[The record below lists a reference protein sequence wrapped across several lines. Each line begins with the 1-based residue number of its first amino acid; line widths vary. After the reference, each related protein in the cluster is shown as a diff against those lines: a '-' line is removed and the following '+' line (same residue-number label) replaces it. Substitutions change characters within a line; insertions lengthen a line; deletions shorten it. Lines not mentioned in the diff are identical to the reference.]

1 MNDSMNRNVEFA
13 LSRATDTKYLLVKC
27 GAIESVADAFISQF
41 HDSEAIIISEE
52 SMMEYV
58 EKVLQQFDN
67 KGVKHNTAIIF
78 ENKDLYAH
86 WGYIEK
92 LDEILSNTDA
102 IPVAIGSGTINDLVK
117 LSSHHNNRNYL
128 IVATAASMDGYTAF
142 GASITKDGSKETFSC
157 PAPRVLIAD
166 IDIIASAPL
175 SMTASG
181 YADLFA
187 KVASGADW
195 ILADAMGVEAI
206 DPVSFSIV
214 QNGLHQALSDPNRIN
229 SGDKVAIQHLIEGLI
244 LSGFAMQSHKSSR
257 PASGADHQFSHLWNM
272 QHHTMENGSTPS
284 HGFQVSIGTLV
295 SLALYEELLK
305 FNFQEFDID
314 KVIDKWPSKES
325 QIEKALSSFKGTD
338 FPTIGA
344 TEVAAKYNTKEEIR
358 EQFIRLKENWTETR
372 ERLKNQ
378 LIPLDKAVEMLKVV
392 GAPTHPLQIG
402 ISMEKLRESVILA
415 QMIRRRFTILDFAL
429 RADLLD
435 SWLDNVF
442 NNPIWNN

>member
-52 SMMEYV
+52 TMLEYV

-67 KGVKHNTAIIF
+67 KGVKYNTPIIF

-166 IDIIASAPL
+166 IDIIASAPS

-272 QHHTMENGSTPS
+272 QHHTMEDGSTPS

-305 FNFQEFDID
+305 FNVQEFDID

-344 TEVAAKYNTKEEIR
+344 TEVTAKYNTKEEIR

-402 ISMEKLRESVILA
+402 VSMEKLRESVILA
-415 QMIRRRFTILDFAL
+415 QMIRRRFTILDFAV

>member
-67 KGVKHNTAIIF
+67 KGVKYNTSIIF

-166 IDIIASAPL
+166 IDIIASAPS

-214 QNGLHQALSDPNRIN
+214 QNGLHKALSDPNRIN

-325 QIEKALSSFKGTD
+325 QIENALSSFKCTD

>member
-166 IDIIASAPL
+166 IDIIASAPS

-325 QIEKALSSFKGTD
+325 QIENALSSFKCTD

>member
-13 LSRATDTKYLLVKC
+13 LSRATDTKYLLIKC

-52 SMMEYV
+52 SMLEYV

-67 KGVKHNTAIIF
+67 KGVKHNTSIIF

-166 IDIIASAPL
+166 IDIIASAPS

-214 QNGLHQALSDPNRIN
+214 QNGLHQALSDPNRIK

-257 PASGADHQFSHLWNM
+257 PSSGADHQFSHLWNM
-272 QHHTMENGSTPS
+272 QHHTMEDGSTPS

-325 QIEKALSSFKGTD
+325 QIEKALSNFKGTD

-415 QMIRRRFTILDFAL
+415 QMIRRRFTILDLAL

>member
-13 LSRATDTKYLLVKC
+13 LSRATDTKYLLIKC

-52 SMMEYV
+52 SMLEYV

-67 KGVKHNTAIIF
+67 KGVKHNTSIIF

-166 IDIIASAPL
+166 IDIIASAPSSL
-175 SMTASG
+175 TASG

-187 KVASGADW
+187 KVAAGADW

-272 QHHTMENGSTPS
+272 QHHR
-284 HGFQVSIGTLV
+284 IGTLV

-402 ISMEKLRESVILA
+402 VSMEKLRESVILA